1 MMADL
6 SQPGVSK
13 NKSLWRLKVGI
24 ATLIFCLSVSAVPI
38 YNKLVFAEGV
48 CDGKACLRKYP
59 YPMATAF
66 LQLSLVS
73 LVLTFANICGHV
85 WDRSAAS
92 WIFGEHM
99 QYKLRHI
106 GPVGILFGL
115 KYGVTNWG
123 LQMIPVGMHLLLQS
137 TDIIWT
143 IFLAEFVNGEDLGL
157 VEVLAALLSAAG
169 SFLIGLHAVDTIQA
183 PLVPVLV
190 NLLPPFILAL
200 CVSTLRMGAQELFRP
215 DNEKTQGMSVV
226 EFTAIKLCLSSI
238 TALSLAMLCETRQHN
253 WWGALMEESNAGI
266 LLMLLGAVFVLI
278 FQVNLTWLAGL
289 TSVATVGIIGGVKI
303 IPQWIINA
311 LFQQVDLEPLNLL
324 GACLILAA
332 CLFYSLGSSGASKL
346 VIRWSNQI
354 RHPKI
359 FLRWKPRRAPGLP
372 SDMWTSCSF
381 LSEQFLLDVPT
392 THK

>member
-1 MMADL
+1 
-6 SQPGVSK
+6 
-13 NKSLWRLKVGI
+13 
-24 ATLIFCLSVSAVPI
+24 
-38 YNKLVFAEGV
+38 
-48 CDGKACLRKYP
+48 
-59 YPMATAF
+59 
-66 LQLSLVS
+66 
-73 LVLTFANICGHV
+73 
-85 WDRSAAS
+85 
-92 WIFGEHM
+92 M